1 METTN
6 DQENDTMTMHM
17 NDKENDTMAA
27 YIKAIEVAEA
37 RCGDRVGA
45 ERAIELAEDI
55 YSLAIYA
62 NDELQERFSAWNHVT
77 NWGNEPR
84 GLYAVHHLVMLQML
98 MQAPDLLPLCIER
111 AYREVHATLLG
122 TEQQ

>member
-1 METTN
+1 MNTYK
-6 DQENDTMTMHM
+6 ENDTMTTPT
-17 NDKENDTMAA
+17 NTQENDTMAA

-37 RCGDRVGA
+37 RFGARVGA
-45 ERAIELAEDI
+45 ERAIEIAEDI
-55 YSLAIYA
+55 YSVAIYA
-62 NDELQERFSAWNHVT
+62 NDELQERFSAWNTIT

-98 MQAPDLLPLCIER
+98 MQAPDLLPLCVER

-122 TEQQ
+122 TEPQ